1 MSDSTVGPNGK
12 LKDVDDEHPILSS
25 SMTKS
30 TLLHSFFAGAAPP
43 AAIIAGTH
51 HSTRAPWPLMRIL
64 DPDNVASS
72 STAQG
77 KWKAADDLAVTRWW
91 VTCKNIASP
100 TPSIHD
106 GESDGDVDIGGTDL
120 DHPDAVGGD
129 TEAEDDAE
137 HAYASTKAMG
147 DVDCKVSH

>member
-12 LKDVDDEHPILSS
+12 LKDVSKMVWFNDVDDEHPIPSS
-25 SMTKS
+25 SMT
-30 TLLHSFFAGAAPP
+30 TPLHPFFTGATPP
-43 AAIIAGTH
+43 AAIIASAHLLPKT
-51 HSTRAPWPLMRIL
+51 
-64 DPDNVASS
+64 
-72 STAQG
+72 
-77 KWKAADDLAVTRWW
+77 
-91 VTCKNIASP
+91 IASP

-106 GESDGDVDIGGTDL
+106 GESDGDVDTGGTDL

-147 DVDCKVSH
+147 DVDCKGLTCCPKAE